1 MKRKGEARN
10 VLLCAVLT
18 AQLILLPVLGANVR
32 AAGVTPDPNAAA
44 NKRPSMETAP
54 NGVPVVNITAA
65 NGSGLS
71 HNQYHDFNVHQ
82 QGLILNNSSG
92 AANSQL
98 GGIVAGNPNF
108 HGNRGAEAR
117 TILNEVTSAN
127 RSRIEGYIEVNGRA
141 ADVILA
147 NPNGV
152 TVNGGG
158 FINVPRATITTGKP
172 QVDPGGALR
181 GYEVRQGDIRIEG
194 AGINA
199 DNTDAFTLLARTAH
213 VEAQVR
219 ASSLAVV
226 TGKNSVAADG
236 TVTPLADP
244 SPAPADSGNPA
255 AEEKPEVGIDSSA
268 LGGMYANR
276 ITLIATEKGVGV
288 NLEGTVQSA
297 DQMVIT
303 ADGKLRLREAV
314 SGGDAVL
321 AGKGDIELTG
331 AAVTAA
337 RDLTVTA
344 DNLRLEKG
352 VFEPQYEARK
362 AKKQAGSVTAGA
374 EAAPA
379 SGLSG
384 PTPEPEPEK
393 SSLLYAGG
401 DMLLTTARELL
412 NEQSEIRAEGS
423 LRIADADGQGNNS
436 VRNSSGTMA
445 AGKDLSISAKTLE
458 NTRSILNIRRDAS
471 SWHVRS
477 WDDNFRWGD
486 RKEKWWD
493 YHELNAAQDSLI
505 EATMASVISADGNIS
520 IAVDS
525 FLNSASHVAA
535 GKNLDIFAAT
545 SLRNQSYALYKSEYE
560 HVSYCHDDED
570 GDLDHYHDPQ
580 TFVRREVLTPYSA
593 SLTAGDTLTITGAAL
608 QNLADVSY
616 AAPLTNKD
624 PASLE
629 EAVTVLS
636 DSALFHTVSGPGH
649 HYLIET
655 NPMLTNMGLF
665 YGSDYFLS
673 RIGLDQDRQQ
683 VVLLGD
689 AFYETRLVQ
698 QQIMDATGQRFLS
711 GYSSDADQMRGLMD
725 NAVAQASELKLAAG
739 VALTSTQVAAL
750 TDDIVWLVEQEVN
763 GQKVMVPQVYLASNS
778 KNAVIT
784 GGSLVAANNVSIT
797 AGTATNSGSTI
808 RGNNLSML
816 ADNINNAGGGVLTG
830 GAVQLAAAQDIRNS
844 GSTISGNNVTLA
856 AGRDIVSEARIV
868 GGNGVTRLGETG
880 GIAAADGLQM
890 LAGRDVTLAGSRLA
904 AGGDARVSAGRDV
917 NVTTVTTGSSFHG
930 YHLDEDI
937 TTHHGSSVVVG
948 GNLQMTAGNDLTV
961 AGSGVAAGGD
971 ATLAAGRNLSVT
983 AVQDVFKQEIRGSS
997 SNGLLGSSSSRRNEE
1012 RVTSKAATVTAGGNL
1027 NLLAG
1032 ASISGAPAQTG
1043 HASVVG
1049 SNLASVKDLTVAASG
1064 NVNVASAQDTYFY
1077 SYSKSSTGA
1086 LGLSSSSKKEGK
1098 ATVTQVE
1105 SNLIGRNVT
1114 LDAGKSVSV
1123 TASNLAAVDNIN
1135 LTARDGDVAVVD
1147 GKNQSTSWYYKKQT
1161 GFGLGGGGSFTS
1173 FYGTEGKKEQ
1183 SAGSTSKGSAL
1194 AAGQDITLTASRDA
1208 AIVGSS
1214 LNAGNNVTINA
1225 GRDANILGGANT
1237 SSHSKEKFASG
1248 FGVEGILGLDKTSFF
1263 MGYQETAKGN
1273 AKANTQN
1280 AASQIT
1286 ANNDITVNAGQNVN
1300 MSGSRLAA
1308 AQDLNMA
1315 AGKDINLL
1323 QATDTASASA
1333 YEKTLRAGLS
1343 LTLEQNLTSNAQQV
1357 YQNAKTAVE
1366 ANGLLDSAQ
1375 SGFKAVNG
1383 VGQTLTNSSAS
1394 ASLTLGVNASQSSS
1408 ESHATTAVPTELAA
1422 GQDMNL
1428 TAGQDLTM
1436 RGTQAQA
1443 GKDMTLVAGRDLNI
1457 HAAVS
1462 TADSDSQNSSWG
1474 ASVGLKATV
1483 SKNGPAFGLSADGQ
1497 LGMGWS
1503 DNEGT
1508 FYHNAKVTAGE
1519 KLTTVSGQDT
1529 TVAGGN
1535 LTGKDVDMTVGRNLT
1550 VASKQDTGE
1559 GSSGQFTVSAG
1570 ATVGYGAD
1578 LELPGFS
1585 NAADAAKSTTPKAGL
1600 TVGNGSA
1607 EKRWVTEQSSIL
1619 GTDSVTIRTEKNT
1632 HVAGAI
1638 IAALNDNLKLDTGTL
1653 SYENLHGV
1661 DNSSNT
1667 SWGVNWQNQFNLN
1680 EGNKQPQK
1688 TSSKDTST
1696 TPSPKKETLEPED
1709 KKTKIPHFAWIN
1721 GILEGQNMLQTGWNT
1736 AKETVMFSP
1745 GAYTHQSTEKSQIAY
1760 ATIGKGEII
1769 VRDNPSQSLDSLNR
1783 DQTKTTSESQSVT
1796 NINYKAAFSYVD
1808 EVVAMQGIPYAL
1820 KDANEMWE
1828 DPKGF
1833 WGNQWIEV
1841 KKSFNGLTDSFA
1853 QLWGSLSGKEKQPEQ
1868 PNSTPPVGNNPQP

>member
-172 QVDPGGALR
+172 EVDPGGALR

-244 SPAPADSGNPA
+244 SPAPADPGNPA

-379 SGLSG
+379 SGLSD

-797 AGTATNSGSTI
+797 AGAATNSGSTI

-937 TTHHGSSVVVG
+937 TTHRGSSVVVG

-1064 NVNVASAQDTYFY
+1064 NVNVASAQNTYFY

-1383 VGQTLTNSSAS
+1383 VGQTLTSSSAS

-1436 RGTQAQA
+1436 QGTQAQA

-1508 FYHNAKVTAGE
+1508 SYHNAKVTAGE

-1578 LELPGFS
+1578 LELPGLS
-1585 NAADAAKSTTPKAGL
+1585 NAADAAKSITPKAGL

-1667 SWGVNWQNQFNLN
+1667 SWGVNFEKTTKLN
-1680 EGNKQPQK
+1680 EKKKDIGETNNNSQGSITGNNSEKPVV
-1688 TSSKDTST
+1688 
-1696 TPSPKKETLEPED
+1696 
-1709 KKTKIPHFAWIN
+1709 IPHFAWVDAIVT
-1721 GILEGQNMLQTGWNT
+1721 GQDTLKDGWKSV
-1736 AKETVMFSP
+1736 KETLMLSP
-1745 GAYTHQSTEKSQIAY
+1745 GAYAHQSTEKSQVAY

-1769 VRDNPSQSLDSLNR
+1769 VRDNPGQSLDGLNR
-1783 DQTKTTSESQSVT
+1783 DQGKTTSQSQNVT

-1808 EVVAMQGIPYAL
+1808 EVIAMQGIPYAL

-1833 WGNQWIEV
+1833 WGNQWITV
-1841 KKSFNGLTDSFA
+1841 KNSFKGVKNAFS
-1853 QLWGSLSGKEKQPEQ
+1853 QIWGKLKGNDPQTAKPQASPSA
-1868 PNSTPPVGNNPQP
+1868 GNNP

>member
-1 MKRKGEARN
+1 
-10 VLLCAVLT
+10 
-18 AQLILLPVLGANVR
+18 
-32 AAGVTPDPNAAA
+32 
-44 NKRPSMETAP
+44 
-54 NGVPVVNITAA
+54 
-65 NGSGLS
+65 
-71 HNQYHDFNVHQ
+71 
-82 QGLILNNSSG
+82 
-92 AANSQL
+92 
-98 GGIVAGNPNF
+98 
-108 HGNRGAEAR
+108 
-117 TILNEVTSAN
+117 
-127 RSRIEGYIEVNGRA
+127 
-141 ADVILA
+141 
-147 NPNGV
+147 
-152 TVNGGG
+152 
-158 FINVPRATITTGKP
+158 
-172 QVDPGGALR
+172 
-181 GYEVRQGDIRIEG
+181 
-194 AGINA
+194 
-199 DNTDAFTLLARTAH
+199 
-213 VEAQVR
+213 
-219 ASSLAVV
+219 
-226 TGKNSVAADG
+226 
-236 TVTPLADP
+236 
-244 SPAPADSGNPA
+244 
-255 AEEKPEVGIDSSA
+255 
-268 LGGMYANR
+268 
-276 ITLIATEKGVGV
+276 
-288 NLEGTVQSA
+288 
-297 DQMVIT
+297 
-303 ADGKLRLREAV
+303 
-314 SGGDAVL
+314 
-321 AGKGDIELTG
+321 
-331 AAVTAA
+331 
-337 RDLTVTA
+337 
-344 DNLRLEKG
+344 
-352 VFEPQYEARK
+352 
-362 AKKQAGSVTAGA
+362 
-374 EAAPA
+374 
-379 SGLSG
+379 
-384 PTPEPEPEK
+384 
-393 SSLLYAGG
+393 
-401 DMLLTTARELL
+401 
-412 NEQSEIRAEGS
+412 
-423 LRIADADGQGNNS
+423 
-436 VRNSSGTMA
+436 MA
-445 AGKDLSISAKTLE
+445 
-458 NTRSILNIRRDAS
+458 
-471 SWHVRS
+471 
-477 WDDNFRWGD
+477 
-486 RKEKWWD
+486 
-493 YHELNAAQDSLI
+493 
-505 EATMASVISADGNIS
+505 
-520 IAVDS
+520 
-525 FLNSASHVAA
+525 
-535 GKNLDIFAAT
+535 
-545 SLRNQSYALYKSEYE
+545 
-560 HVSYCHDDED
+560 
-570 GDLDHYHDPQ
+570 
-580 TFVRREVLTPYSA
+580 
-593 SLTAGDTLTITGAAL
+593 
-608 QNLADVSY
+608 
-616 AAPLTNKD
+616 
-624 PASLE
+624 
-629 EAVTVLS
+629 
-636 DSALFHTVSGPGH
+636 
-649 HYLIET
+649 
-655 NPMLTNMGLF
+655 
-665 YGSDYFLS
+665 
-673 RIGLDQDRQQ
+673 
-683 VVLLGD
+683 
-689 AFYETRLVQ
+689 
-698 QQIMDATGQRFLS
+698 
-711 GYSSDADQMRGLMD
+711 
-725 NAVAQASELKLAAG
+725 
-739 VALTSTQVAAL
+739 
-750 TDDIVWLVEQEVN
+750 
-763 GQKVMVPQVYLASNS
+763 
-778 KNAVIT
+778 
-784 GGSLVAANNVSIT
+784 
-797 AGTATNSGSTI
+797 
-808 RGNNLSML
+808 
-816 ADNINNAGGGVLTG
+816 
-830 GAVQLAAAQDIRNS
+830 
-844 GSTISGNNVTLA
+844 
-856 AGRDIVSEARIV
+856 
-868 GGNGVTRLGETG
+868 
-880 GIAAADGLQM
+880 
-890 LAGRDVTLAGSRLA
+890 
-904 AGGDARVSAGRDV
+904 
-917 NVTTVTTGSSFHG
+917 
-930 YHLDEDI
+930 
-937 TTHHGSSVVVG
+937 
-948 GNLQMTAGNDLTV
+948 
-961 AGSGVAAGGD
+961 
-971 ATLAAGRNLSVT
+971 
-983 AVQDVFKQEIRGSS
+983 
-997 SNGLLGSSSSRRNEE
+997 
-1012 RVTSKAATVTAGGNL
+1012 
-1027 NLLAG
+1027 
-1032 ASISGAPAQTG
+1032 
-1043 HASVVG
+1043 
-1049 SNLASVKDLTVAASG
+1049 
-1064 NVNVASAQDTYFY
+1064 
-1077 SYSKSSTGA
+1077 
-1086 LGLSSSSKKEGK
+1086 
-1098 ATVTQVE
+1098 
-1105 SNLIGRNVT
+1105 SNLIGQNIT
-1114 LDAGKSVSV
+1114 LDAGKSVSL

-1135 LTARDGDVAVVD
+1135 LMARDGDVAVVD

-1161 GFGLGGGGSFTS
+1161 GFGLGGGGSFAS
-1173 FYGTEGKKEQ
+1173 IYGTEGKKEQ

-1214 LNAGNNVTINA
+1214 LSAGNNVTINA

-1383 VGQTLTNSSAS
+1383 VGQTLTSSSAS

-1436 RGTQAQA
+1436 QGTQAQA

-1578 LELPGFS
+1578 LELPGLS
-1585 NAADAAKSTTPKAGL
+1585 NAADAAKSITPKAGL

-1667 SWGVNWQNQFNLN
+1667 SWGVNWQKQFNWN

-1709 KKTKIPHFAWIN
+1709 KKTKTPHFAWIN

>member
-1 MKRKGEARN
+1 MHRN
-10 VLLCAVLT
+10 
-18 AQLILLPVLGANVR
+18 G
-32 AAGVTPDPNAAA
+32 
-44 NKRPSMETAP
+44 
-54 NGVPVVNITAA
+54 
-65 NGSGLS
+65 
-71 HNQYHDFNVHQ
+71 
-82 QGLILNNSSG
+82 
-92 AANSQL
+92 
-98 GGIVAGNPNF
+98 
-108 HGNRGAEAR
+108 
-117 TILNEVTSAN
+117 
-127 RSRIEGYIEVNGRA
+127 
-141 ADVILA
+141 
-147 NPNGV
+147 
-152 TVNGGG
+152 
-158 FINVPRATITTGKP
+158 
-172 QVDPGGALR
+172 
-181 GYEVRQGDIRIEG
+181 
-194 AGINA
+194 
-199 DNTDAFTLLARTAH
+199 
-213 VEAQVR
+213 
-219 ASSLAVV
+219 
-226 TGKNSVAADG
+226 
-236 TVTPLADP
+236 
-244 SPAPADSGNPA
+244 
-255 AEEKPEVGIDSSA
+255 
-268 LGGMYANR
+268 
-276 ITLIATEKGVGV
+276 
-288 NLEGTVQSA
+288 
-297 DQMVIT
+297 
-303 ADGKLRLREAV
+303 
-314 SGGDAVL
+314 
-321 AGKGDIELTG
+321 
-331 AAVTAA
+331 
-337 RDLTVTA
+337 
-344 DNLRLEKG
+344 
-352 VFEPQYEARK
+352 
-362 AKKQAGSVTAGA
+362 
-374 EAAPA
+374 
-379 SGLSG
+379 
-384 PTPEPEPEK
+384 
-393 SSLLYAGG
+393 
-401 DMLLTTARELL
+401 
-412 NEQSEIRAEGS
+412 
-423 LRIADADGQGNNS
+423 
-436 VRNSSGTMA
+436 
-445 AGKDLSISAKTLE
+445 
-458 NTRSILNIRRDAS
+458 
-471 SWHVRS
+471 
-477 WDDNFRWGD
+477 
-486 RKEKWWD
+486 
-493 YHELNAAQDSLI
+493 
-505 EATMASVISADGNIS
+505 
-520 IAVDS
+520 
-525 FLNSASHVAA
+525 
-535 GKNLDIFAAT
+535 
-545 SLRNQSYALYKSEYE
+545 
-560 HVSYCHDDED
+560 
-570 GDLDHYHDPQ
+570 
-580 TFVRREVLTPYSA
+580 
-593 SLTAGDTLTITGAAL
+593 
-608 QNLADVSY
+608 
-616 AAPLTNKD
+616 
-624 PASLE
+624 
-629 EAVTVLS
+629 
-636 DSALFHTVSGPGH
+636 
-649 HYLIET
+649 
-655 NPMLTNMGLF
+655 
-665 YGSDYFLS
+665 
-673 RIGLDQDRQQ
+673 
-683 VVLLGD
+683 
-689 AFYETRLVQ
+689 
-698 QQIMDATGQRFLS
+698 
-711 GYSSDADQMRGLMD
+711 
-725 NAVAQASELKLAAG
+725 
-739 VALTSTQVAAL
+739 
-750 TDDIVWLVEQEVN
+750 
-763 GQKVMVPQVYLASNS
+763 
-778 KNAVIT
+778 
-784 GGSLVAANNVSIT
+784 
-797 AGTATNSGSTI
+797 
-808 RGNNLSML
+808 
-816 ADNINNAGGGVLTG
+816 
-830 GAVQLAAAQDIRNS
+830 
-844 GSTISGNNVTLA
+844 
-856 AGRDIVSEARIV
+856 
-868 GGNGVTRLGETG
+868 
-880 GIAAADGLQM
+880 
-890 LAGRDVTLAGSRLA
+890 
-904 AGGDARVSAGRDV
+904 
-917 NVTTVTTGSSFHG
+917 
-930 YHLDEDI
+930 
-937 TTHHGSSVVVG
+937 
-948 GNLQMTAGNDLTV
+948 
-961 AGSGVAAGGD
+961 
-971 ATLAAGRNLSVT
+971 
-983 AVQDVFKQEIRGSS
+983 
-997 SNGLLGSSSSRRNEE
+997 E
-1012 RVTSKAATVTAGGNL
+1012 RVTSKSSTVAAGGNL
-1027 NLLAG
+1027 SLLAG

-1123 TASNLAAVDNIN
+1123 TASNLNAVGNIN

-1225 GRDANILGGANT
+1225 GRDANILGGTST

-1286 ANNDITVNAGQNVN
+1286 ANNNITVNAGQNVN

-1383 VGQTLTNSSAS
+1383 VDQTLTNSSAS

-1436 RGTQAQA
+1436 QGTQAQA

-1483 SKNGPAFGLSADGQ
+1483 SKNGPDFSLSADGQ

-1578 LELPGFS
+1578 LKLPGLS
-1585 NAADAAKSTTPKAGL
+1585 NAVDAAKSITPKAGL

-1653 SYENLHGV
+1653 SYANLHGV

-1667 SWGVNWQNQFNLN
+1667 SWGVNWVNQFKWNEKNGQSEDVGKEDGSATLN
-1680 EGNKQPQK
+1680 PQK
-1688 TSSKDTST
+1688 NSESNDGKI
-1696 TPSPKKETLEPED
+1696 E
-1709 KKTKIPHFAWIN
+1709 IPHFAWVD
-1721 GILEGQNMLQTGWNT
+1721 GILNGQDALQSGWKKV
-1736 AKETVMFSP
+1736 KEKLMFSP
-1745 GAYTHQSTEKSQIAY
+1745 GAYSHQSTEKTQIAY

-1769 VRDNPSQSLDSLNR
+1769 VRDNPGQSLGGLNR
-1783 DQTKTTSESQSVT
+1783 DQNKTTSESQSVT
-1796 NINYKAAFSYVD
+1796 NINYKAAFTYVD
-1808 EVVAMQGIPYAL
+1808 DVIAMQGIPYAL

-1828 DPKGF
+1828 DPKNF
-1833 WGNQWIEV
+1833 LGNQWV
-1841 KKSFNGLTDSFA
+1841 NVQNAFTGLKTSFS
-1853 QLWGSLSGKEKQPEQ
+1853 QLWDKLSGKKEQLEPSQP
-1868 PNSTPPVGNNPQP
+1868 TPPIGNNPQQQGKGG